1 MSYIFISYSRADK
14 ACAYK
19 IQRQLEAQG
28 FKIWIDKNDIPAG
41 APFPMEILQAIRGA
55 AAVLIL
61 WSQNSAQSHFVGKEI
76 EEALTQKMMRS
87 MPVIPVWLDGHPL
100 HPQLESLNA
109 VHLSTCSND
118 EIDGLINRLS
128 NLRYRHFLNFA
139 PDKPL
144 GDQGAA
150 LLKQI
155 PSLVSLP
162 IVESVYCKGRAI
174 AASNMTLT
182 SAKSHPS
189 RTVQVYLEFL
199 GKSDNE
205 DSIGKIYQVLQS
217 SQPSGPFF
225 MFHFTGHQIGTDYTL
240 VDDPA
245 DSPHGDWLD
254 PVNTIYHT
262 LEQTIGRGGATLQV
276 FNAIPASLNFAIGMQ
291 FFKYWHVQLFHYT
304 RSQRYQLVLDTADL

>member
-1 MSYIFISYSRADK
+1 
-14 ACAYK
+14 
-19 IQRQLEAQG
+19 
-28 FKIWIDKNDIPAG
+28 
-41 APFPMEILQAIRGA
+41 
-55 AAVLIL
+55 
-61 WSQNSAQSHFVGKEI
+61 
-76 EEALTQKMMRS
+76 MMRS

-100 HPQLESLNA
+100 HPQLKSLNA

-118 EIDGLINRLS
+118 EIDGLTNRLS
-128 NLRYRHFLNFA
+128 DLRLRYRHFLDFD

-150 LLKQI
+150 ALKQI
-155 PSLVSLP
+155 LSLSLVSLP
-162 IVESVYCKGRAI
+162 IVESVYCKGRVI
-174 AASNMTLT
+174 ATPDMSLT
-182 SAKSHPS
+182 ATKNHPA

-199 GKSDNE
+199 GKAGNE
-205 DSIGKIYQVLQS
+205 DSIGKIHRALRS
-217 SQPSGPFF
+217 SQPDSPFF

-245 DSPHGDWLD
+245 GLPHGDWLD

-262 LEQTIGRGGATLQV
+262 LEQTIGRGGATLQI